1 MEKEIKGEQK
11 YAQTLGAAVF
21 IVDNENRVYTQME
34 TESRKSS
41 GKKAGEYSTICE
53 TKLPGEKWHE
63 NVIRGILEE
72 TGIDIE
78 QLPLV
83 LKFSGAKSW
92 EAQFA
97 EGVKASITIIPCR
110 DSERFLRLTSQA
122 HNHDG
127 VIPIGFVS
135 REDFQNLNL
144 RQVVRDILE
153 NSGDLIFGNEK
164 PNIN

>member
-1 MEKEIKGEQK
+1 MERQINREQK
-11 YAQTLGAAVF
+11 YAQTLGAVVF
-21 IVDNENRVYTQME
+21 IVDNEGRIYTQME
-34 TESRKSS
+34 TESRESS

-53 TKLPGEKWHE
+53 TKLPGEKWQE

-72 TGIDIE
+72 TGIDIG

-92 EAQFA
+92 EAKFT
-97 EGVKASITIIPCR
+97 EGVSASISIIPCR
-110 DSERFLRLTSQA
+110 DSERFLRLASQA

-135 REDFQNLNL
+135 REDFQKLNL
-144 RQVVRDILE
+144 RQGVRNILE
-153 NSGDLIFGNEK
+153 SSGDLIFGNEK
-164 PNIN
+164 PNTN